1 MNYNRKNPLT
11 KEKIECII
19 KSASKT
25 IANDNTVLIK
35 MRGAVTTENRRV
47 VYVC

>member
-1 MNYNRKNPLT
+1 MYN
-11 KEKIECII
+11 KIS
-19 KSASKT
+19 KKT
-25 IANDNTVLIK
+25 IANDNTVLKK